1 MNCFDCPNCSKQFP
15 APSASLKFTFVCPN
29 CKTSF
34 IANPYIDPHAHVRP
48 KARSNK
54 SFTANPSTD
63 TRNIK
68 GLGTGTNKSFIAIPP
83 GQTESDK
90 QSEQI
95 AKVLFSIVFLGLTA
109 WYCTYLYNKGTAE
122 YASYE
127 SPQNVDISRK
137 ELWSGREIISVEKVD
152 AAHSLNPVIVRSQN
166 KTAIG
171 IAPSYSKQKWI
182 VTYETPS
189 GIKRTETLSYDPT
202 AY

>member
-15 APSASLKFTFVCPN
+15 APSTSLKFTFVCPN

-34 IANPYIDPHAHVRP
+34 IANPYIDPQAHVRP

-54 SFTANPSTD
+54 SFTANPSID
-63 TRNIK
+63 ARNK
-68 GLGTGTNKSFIAIPP
+68 LRQGTGTNKSFIAIPP
-83 GQTESDK
+83 VQTESDK

-95 AKVLFSIVFLGLTA
+95 SKVLGSIVFLGLFA
-109 WYCTYLYNKGTAE
+109 WFCYNKGTAK
-122 YASYE
+122 YASDE
-127 SPQNVDISRK
+127 SPQNVEISRK
-137 ELWSGREIISVEKVD
+137 EIWSGREIISVEKVD